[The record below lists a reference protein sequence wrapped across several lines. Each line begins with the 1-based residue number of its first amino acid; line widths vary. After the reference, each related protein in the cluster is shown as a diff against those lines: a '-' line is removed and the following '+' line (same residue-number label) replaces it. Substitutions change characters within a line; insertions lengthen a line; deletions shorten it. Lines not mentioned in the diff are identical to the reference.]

1 MKTEHREIT
10 MEATAA
16 TFMRMAIEAA
26 RNVYTTTPNPRVGC
40 VIVRDLEV
48 VGTGWHERFGESHAE
63 VNALKEAGDLARGAT
78 AYVSLEPCCHFG
90 RTPPC
95 TRALVDAGITEVV
108 FAMLDPNPLV
118 AGKGVQTL
126 MDAGV
131 KVSGPL
137 LESEAR
143 DINRGFIKRMTAGLP
158 YVRCKMAMSLDGR
171 TAMASG
177 ESQWITGTQARS
189 DVQRLRAESCA
200 IVTGVNTILGDDPS
214 LNVRPN
220 ELLEQS
226 VSKQSDRQPRR
237 VIVDSSLRTPPSSK
251 ILTLPGQVLFLVGAP
266 HPQQYERFSQA
277 LSGGGVEIKQLPTL
291 VGGRV
296 DLREAMQCLAQEYN
310 CNDVLIEAGPTLSGA
325 MIQAGLVDEVIVYI
339 GAKFLGSDALPL
351 FNLPGLSHMADH
363 IGLEIVDVAAIAQ
376 DCRITAR
383 VINR

>member
-1 MKTEHREIT
+1 

-26 RNVYTTTPNPRVGC
+26 RNVHTTTPNPRVGC
-40 VIVRDLEV
+40 VIVRDSEV
-48 VGTGWHERFGESHAE
+48 VGAGWHERFGESHAE
-63 VNALKEAGDLARGAT
+63 VNALKEAGESARGAT

-95 TRALVDAGITEVV
+95 TQALIDAGVAEVV

-126 MDAGV
+126 KDAGV

-143 DINRGFIKRMTAGLP
+143 DVNRGFIKRMTDGLP

-177 ESQWITGTQARS
+177 ESQWITGPEARS

-214 LNVRPN
+214 LNVRAN
-220 ELLEQS
+220 ELLEQAA
-226 VSKQSDRQPRR
+226 SKKSDRQPRR
-237 VIVDSSLRTPPSSK
+237 VIVDSSLRTPPGSK

-266 HPQQYERFSQA
+266 HPQQFERFTQA
-277 LSGGGVEIKQLPTL
+277 LTSDDVEIRQLPTL

-296 DLREAMQCLAQEYN
+296 DLRAAMQCLAQDYN

-363 IGLEIVDVAAIAQ
+363 IGLEIVDVTAIAQ